1 MEKILV
7 IQTWGIG
14 DMVMTTPMLW
24 GLRIAQPTAHV
35 AVVAGSNEAADVIR
49 GSKLCD
55 DVLVMSFRRSSMTA
69 IIQFFLKLRGK
80 GFDAAFVASRL
91 SPYVALFLRFLSGIK
106 VVVGDGTGNRGWGY
120 SRWRQVDV
128 TKHKVIENVEIL
140 RLQLPHAGIGDL
152 YFHID
157 EEARTEAARIWS
169 DHKLD
174 GYIVLGIHP
183 GGAANECP
191 DKQIPV
197 ELCREVVQEFLAG
210 ANSRKVVMF
219 FGPDEIERMSL
230 YEWGF
235 DRVILLSGLSVRAV
249 GAIIA
254 RTNVFLSGD
263 TGLGHIAAAV
273 GTSVVTVAGPT
284 DIGHTRPWG
293 NEHLVVRTEKQL
305 DCMPC
310 YETSLYGR
318 CPFNQECMRSVIG
331 EDIAKNISRVLSSSH
346 TIIC

>member
-14 DMVMTTPMLW
+14 DMVVTTPMLW
-24 GLRIAQPTAHV
+24 GLRTTQPTAHV
-35 AVVAGSNEAADVIR
+35 TVVAGSNEAADVIR

-106 VVVGDGTGNRGWGY
+106 VVVGDGTGSKGWGY
-120 SRWRQVDV
+120 THWRRVDV
-128 TKHKVIENVEIL
+128 TKHKVIENMEIL
-140 RLQLPHAGIGDL
+140 KLRLSHAGTGDL
-152 YFHID
+152 HFQID

-174 GYIVLGIHP
+174 GCIVLGMHP
-183 GGAANECP
+183 GGAASECP
-191 DKQIPV
+191 DKQIPI

-210 ANSRKVVMF
+210 ANNRRVVMF
-219 FGPDEIERMSL
+219 FGPDEIERRSL
-230 YEWGF
+230 YEWNLE
-235 DRVILLSGLSVRAV
+235 RVILLSGLSVRVV

-263 TGLGHIAAAV
+263 TGLGHIAAAG
-273 GTSVVTVAGPT
+273 GTPVVTVAGPT
-284 DIGHTRPWG
+284 DVDHTRPWG
-293 NEHLVVRTEKQL
+293 NKHLVVRTEKQL

-310 YETSLYGR
+310 YETALYGK
-318 CPFNQECMRSVIG
+318 CPYGQECMRTVSTLDV
-331 EDIAKNISRVLSSSH
+331 DRMLKNVLASDPA
-346 TIIC
+346 

>member
-24 GLRIAQPTAHV
+24 GLRTTQPTSHL

-91 SPYVALFLRFLSGIK
+91 SPYVAFFLRFLSGIK
-106 VVVGDGTGNRGWGY
+106 VVVGDGTGNWGWGY

-128 TKHKVIENVEIL
+128 TKHKVIENAEIL
-140 RLQLPHAGIGDL
+140 RLQLPQAGIGGL

-157 EEARTEAARIWS
+157 EKARTEAAQIWS

-174 GYIVLGIHP
+174 GCIVLGIHP
-183 GGAANECP
+183 GGAASECP
-191 DKQIPV
+191 DKQIPI

-210 ANSRKVVMF
+210 ANNRKVVMF
-219 FGPDEIERMSL
+219 FGPDEIERRSL
-230 YEWGF
+230 YEWNLE
-235 DRVILLSGLSVRAV
+235 RVILLSRLSVRAV

-273 GTSVVTVAGPT
+273 GTPVVTVAGPT
-284 DIGHTRPWG
+284 DINHTRPWG
-293 NEHLVVRTEKQL
+293 NEHLVVRTVKHL

-310 YETSLYGR
+310 YETALYGK
-318 CPFNQECMRSVIG
+318 CPYGQECMRTVSTLDVG
-331 EDIAKNISRVLSSSH
+331 RMLKNVLASDPA
-346 TIIC
+346 